1 MIKQLLDEVEQNIMI
16 CPWRADQ
23 LFAEAFRQIIE
34 QRQRRWQ
41 RERQKQDNRFRLAK
55 QQFCTLSGGSVIF
68 VPKGGGGPCGFYQ
81 PYFQMLRP
89 TPPPPILLT
98 SPLHPFLCTHVVFV
112 ASASPPH
119 HTRGLKS
126 LTRMLR

>member
-16 CPWRADQ
+16 CLWRADQ

-41 RERQKQDNRFRLAK
+41 RERQKQDDRFRLEK
-55 QQFCTLSGGSVIF
+55 QHFCTLSGGSVIF

-89 TPPPPILLT
+89 TPHPPAPYT
-98 SPLHPFLCTHVVFV
+98 F
-112 ASASPPH
+112 
-119 HTRGLKS
+119 
-126 LTRMLR
+126 

>member
-23 LFAEAFRQIIE
+23 LFADAFRQIIE

-55 QQFCTLSGGSVIF
+55 QHFCTLSGGSVIF

-89 TPPPPILLT
+89 TPLPYFLT
-98 SPLHPFLCTHVVFV
+98 SPLREKEPYSKKVANVFIPFIPNFLETPF
-112 ASASPPH
+112 
-119 HTRGLKS
+119 
-126 LTRMLR
+126 